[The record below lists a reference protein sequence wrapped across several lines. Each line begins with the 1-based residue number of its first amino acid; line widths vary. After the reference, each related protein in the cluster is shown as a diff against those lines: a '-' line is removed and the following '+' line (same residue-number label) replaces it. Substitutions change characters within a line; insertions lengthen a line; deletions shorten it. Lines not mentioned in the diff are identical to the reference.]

1 VAWKFWILVENKI
14 KQLNVLHWVKLLH
27 TVIWAFFVG
36 CILTIPIYGYAGDF
50 FISGIL
56 IGIVML
62 EVFILAINK
71 FRCPLSD
78 IAARYTD
85 DRKENF
91 DIYIPIWLAKR
102 NKQLFGGLFLVGLL
116 YTLIKWV
123 VSYNAT

>member
-1 VAWKFWILVENKI
+1 MAGITGIGIYSKWEFHGAPRG
-14 KQLNVLHWVKLLH
+14 VLRAGIG
-27 TVIWAFFVG
+27 T
-36 CILTIPIYGYAGDF
+36 PSIYGYAGDF

>member
-1 VAWKFWILVENKI
+1 VAWEFWILVENKI

-27 TVIWAFFVG
+27 TVIWAFFV
-36 CILTIPIYGYAGDF
+36 TIPIYGYAGDF

-71 FRCPLSD
+71 FRCPLSN

-116 YTLIKWV
+116 YTHIKWV

>member
-1 VAWKFWILVENKI
+1 M
-14 KQLNVLHWVKLLH
+14 H
-27 TVIWAFFVG
+27 TNDSDLRVG
-36 CILTIPIYGYAGDF
+36 GRF

-62 EVFILAINK
+62 EVLAINK

-91 DIYIPIWLAKR
+91 DIYIPIWLAKH

-116 YTLIKWV
+116 YTLIRWV
-123 VSYNAT
+123 VS